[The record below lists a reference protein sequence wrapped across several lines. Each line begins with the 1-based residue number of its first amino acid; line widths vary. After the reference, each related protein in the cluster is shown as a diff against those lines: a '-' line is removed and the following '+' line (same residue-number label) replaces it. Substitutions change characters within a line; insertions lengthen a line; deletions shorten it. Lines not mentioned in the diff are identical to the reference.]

1 MAEFIGPIEEK
12 SGKRSLDDIVAS
24 IVGKR
29 EDRPDSGI
37 AGLKAGPM
45 AAARRSSGF
54 DKYESSLFNDA
65 SLIAAKSLVYSARAG
80 DKEIQKHIY
89 SVFNEK
95 LKFVLNNNTTGLE
108 KDVAEKLDFKL
119 PSRLD
124 ENSVLQILIDTYDAL
139 PNDIKI
145 KVDASSNLAKDMSL
159 ATAIQG
165 TNFGLAHNSD
175 TQEIAGY
182 YTTEIGS
189 DNNPIKITNKFTK
202 NNIDNYLL
210 KEIGFAQGEGAPIP
224 KPRFSDFQGFA
235 NGYEMYEDALKQYR
249 KDVKQWR
256 FENPEAKNWTL
267 DLKAVPEANYE
278 GAYTKFK
285 IKNLSAVAKYETE
298 GDEAVKKIDTSYL
311 ISNPILKDQP
321 IEFTSKYLKQ
331 DEGGETEF
339 GVDVPI
345 IDGVSL
351 YGKKYD
357 GDWQNTT
364 GYGVEVDKSGQ
375 LGNFDYNVLANID
388 QDKKANIGLD
398 LSKELDHG
406 GTLTTG
412 GYIDHE
418 GNYQAGINYNLAFGK
433 GDDRKY
439 KKRKSPIN
447 YDQSL
452 IPGFVLQD
460 GELVEKSELEQLQD
474 KQDYE
479 NWMYGQTYGF
489 TEPSEALEFAKK
501 KKILAKGGR
510 VQMVDGGIVDLLK
523 L

>member
-12 SGKRSLDDIVAS
+12 SSKRSLDDIVAS
-24 IVGKR
+24 IVGER
-29 EDRPDSGI
+29 EDRPDSEGI
-37 AGLKAGPM
+37 AGLAGRTM
-45 AAARRSSGF
+45 APRSSGF

-80 DKEIQKHIY
+80 DKELQKHIY

-175 TQEIAGY
+175 TQEIGGY
-182 YTTEIGS
+182 WTTEVGP
-189 DNNPIKITNKFTK
+189 DNSPIRVTNKFTK
-202 NNIDNYLL
+202 NNINNFFL

-224 KPRFSDFQGFA
+224 KPRFEDFQGFA

-285 IKNLSAVAKYETE
+285 IKNLSGTAKYETE
-298 GDEAVKKIDTSYL
+298 GDETVQKIDTSYL

-321 IEFTSKYLKQ
+321 IEFTSKYLKK
-331 DEGGETEF
+331 DEGGEKEF

-357 GDWQNTT
+357 GDWEDTT
-364 GYGVEVDKSGQ
+364 GYGVKVDKSGQ
-375 LGNFDYNVLANID
+375 LGNFDYNLLANID
-388 QDKKANIGLD
+388 QDKEAQLGLN
-398 LSKELDHG
+398 LSKELEHLPGSEFNIKTDWN
-406 GTLTTG
+406 T
-412 GYIDHE
+412 D
-418 GNYQAGINYNLAFGK
+418 
-433 GDDRKY
+433 DDRNIWAGVTIPWGDSEKY

-447 YDQSL
+447 YEKSL
-452 IPGFVLQD
+452 IGGHVWQD
-460 GELVEKSELEQLQD
+460 GELVERSELEQLQD
-474 KQDYE
+474 KIDYE

-489 TEPSEALEFAKK
+489 DEPSEAFEFAKK

-510 VQMVDGGIVDLLK
+510 VRMASGGIVDLSK